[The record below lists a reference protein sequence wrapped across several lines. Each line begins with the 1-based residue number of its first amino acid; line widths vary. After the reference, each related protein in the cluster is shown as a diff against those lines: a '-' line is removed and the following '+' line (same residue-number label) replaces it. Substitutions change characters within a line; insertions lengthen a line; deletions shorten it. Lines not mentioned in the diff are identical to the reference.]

1 MKAPSL
7 FLLLSVSLALVAC
20 SRPEPPAEPVRAV
33 KLLTVGTEG
42 LSARAELP
50 GEVRAR
56 IESRLGF
63 RVGGKLVQRPAQL
76 GQRVAA
82 GELLAS
88 LDPSDLALGS
98 QAAQATV
105 AAAQTQRDLAAA
117 DLKRY
122 QELQAQGFV
131 SGAEIDR
138 RQATLRAAEA
148 TLKQAQAQS
157 AVQGNQATYAR
168 LVADAPGVVVGVEAE
183 VGQVVSTGATVV
195 RVARDGA
202 RDVVVAVPEDR
213 VALLRPGQGAQVRLW
228 AAGEQAA
235 PVPGTVREV
244 AASADPVTRTYQ
256 VKVGLP
262 DGVAAP
268 LGATAVVT
276 LSWGQ
281 EKMPPVIKLPGAAVM
296 ASNEGDRQGS
306 MVWVFD
312 PATSTVQPRPVKVA
326 TVDGNAMVI
335 AEGLKPGEEVV
346 AAGGHVLTPGQ
357 KVTRFQASG
366 K

>member
-1 MKAPSL
+1 V
-7 FLLLSVSLALVAC
+7 LS
-20 SRPEPPAEPVRAV
+20 
-33 KLLTVGTEG
+33 
-42 LSARAELP
+42 
-50 GEVRAR
+50 
-56 IESRLGF
+56 
-63 RVGGKLVQRPAQL
+63 
-76 GQRVAA
+76 
-82 GELLAS
+82 
-88 LDPSDLALGS
+88 
-98 QAAQATV
+98 
-105 AAAQTQRDLAAA
+105 
-117 DLKRY
+117 
-122 QELQAQGFV
+122 
-131 SGAEIDR
+131 
-138 RQATLRAAEA
+138 
-148 TLKQAQAQS
+148 KQAQAQS
-157 AVQGNQATYAR
+157 AVQGNQAAYAR
-168 LVADAPGVVVGVEAE
+168 LLADAPGVVVGVEAE

-202 RDVVVAVPEDR
+202 RDVVISVPEDR
-213 VALLRPGQGAQVRLW
+213 VALLRPGLSAQVRLW

-244 AASADPVTRTYQ
+244 AASADPATRTYL

-262 DGVAAP
+262 DGLAAP

-281 EKMPPVIKLPGAAVM
+281 DKLPPVIKLPGAAVM
-296 ASNEGDRQGS
+296 ASNQGERQGS

-312 PATSTVQPRPVKVA
+312 PASSTVQPRAVKVA
-326 TVDGNAMVI
+326 SVDGNAMVI